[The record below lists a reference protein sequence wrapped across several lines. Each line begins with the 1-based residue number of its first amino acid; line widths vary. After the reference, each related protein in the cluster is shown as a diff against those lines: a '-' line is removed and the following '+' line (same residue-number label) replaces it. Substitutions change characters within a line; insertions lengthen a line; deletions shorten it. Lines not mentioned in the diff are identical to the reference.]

1 MNRAR
6 ALFKEMLV
14 DVYLLFRFVD
24 ERERGEEEEEEEE
37 RETERDRE
45 RQSARNGSG
54 QHELT
59 LWT

>member
-6 ALFKEMLV
+6 ALFKEILV

-24 ERERGEEEEEEEE
+24 ERERGEEEEEE